1 MATIMNRSKWTVSVK
16 NREDLNRTFPFNE
29 SAKIRAYIAKLR
41 KEEEVNPDARQ
52 AEDTFLIRI
61 RQKGYAPCTETADT
75 LQAAEDYVLRIKS
88 ERRSGLFIDYSK
100 AHRTTMAK
108 IMKLYIDSVC
118 DHHKG
123 GYIEEGT
130 LLGFI
135 NDSDPE
141 GKIMKRRKPK
151 MGPTADVVRHVKR
164 RHLEWMHK
172 PFGALV
178 PTDIEKY
185 VLDRIRTDPDD
196 TTRVSAATVDRE
208 IDLLSQVITWA
219 RDTLRIHIYK
229 SPLEGLTRPKYCNE
243 RNRRLVGDEE
253 SRLFKA
259 AHEEDQAR
267 CLRFAINAQIQSAR
281 IEAALLPNAS
291 ARKRYIK
298 KAREAALHVVGTTYT
313 HVPLYETLIDY
324 ALTTSA
330 RRSNTLGLLWSDVQI
345 DGNSAFYPI
354 TKNGRPQ
361 TAPLRDHLIER
372 LRRLPRTDK
381 RVFPISFEL
390 LKGAWRRIC
399 KRAGI
404 KNLHIHDLR
413 HEAISRIAE
422 VGHLGSTPFTLL
434 DLAAISGHRDLRM
447 LARYA
452 HLCPGH
458 MARRLDEA
466 FAEAKRRL
474 QLKKGRYTVRMGEVL
489 SDPGSSESVQS
500 TDLSEGDDT
509 APRVQTVLDKPYNT
523 RPV

>member
-16 NREDLNRTFPFNE
+16 NREDLARTFPY
-29 SAKIRAYIAKLR
+29 SASAEIRAYIAKLR
-41 KEEEVNPDARQ
+41 TEERVEPNARQ

-61 RQKGYAPCTETADT
+61 RQKGYEPCTETADS
-75 LQAAEDYVLRIKS
+75 LQGAEDYVLRIES
-88 ERRSGLFIDYSK
+88 ERRSGLFVDYSK

-141 GKIMKRRKPK
+141 GKIMNRRPKSSKKKRR
-151 MGPTADVVRHVKR
+151 TSEVVRHVKR

-178 PTDIEKY
+178 PTDIEPY
-185 VLDRIRTDPDD
+185 VLDRVRKEPDD
-196 TTRVSAATVDRE
+196 KTRVSPATVDRE
-208 IDLLSQVITWA
+208 IDLFSQVITWA

-229 SPLEGLTRPKYCNE
+229 SPLEGLKRPKYCNE
-243 RNRRLVGDEE
+243 QNRRLIGDEE

-259 AHEEDQAR
+259 AHEEDKAR
-267 CLRFAINAQIQSAR
+267 CLRIEINAHVRSAR
-281 IEAALLPNAS
+281 TEAALLPNRS
-291 ARKRYIK
+291 ARRRFIK
-298 KAREAALHVVGTTYT
+298 NAREAALSIIGTNYT
-313 HVPLYETLIDY
+313 HVPLYETLLDY
-324 ALTTSA
+324 LLTTSA
-330 RRSNTLGLLWSDVQI
+330 RRGNALSLLWSDVHI
-345 DGNSAFYPI
+345 DNNSAFYPT
-354 TKNGRPQ
+354 TKSGRPQ
-361 TAPLRDHLIER
+361 SAPLRDHLIER
-372 LRRLPRTDK
+372 LRRLPRTNE

-404 KNLHIHDLR
+404 KGLRIHDLR

-422 VGHLGSTPFTLL
+422 VGHLSSTPFTLL
-434 DLAAISGHRDLRM
+434 DLAANSGHRDLRM

-458 MARRLDEA
+458 MAQRLDEA

-474 QLKKGRYTVRMGEVL
+474 QLKKGRYTVKIGEVFAN
-489 SDPGSSESVQS
+489 PGSPGSDQS
-500 TDLSEGDDT
+500 ADLSEHDDT
-509 APRVQTVLDKPYNT
+509 GPRVQTVLDNP
-523 RPV
+523 